1 MKWFKHDS
9 DANTDAKLK
18 RVRMKYGM
26 EGYGLYWYCLELIAS
41 GVDKH
46 RLTFEL
52 EHDSEIIAYDTG
64 IHRERVE
71 EMMCYFVDLS
81 LFENVSGTV
90 TCLKMANRTDE
101 YIAKM
106 LRGGSGQTPDKLPTQ
121 SGPSTDK
128 VPSTRTEQNR
138 LDQTR
143 GEEKRTNQTDDD
155 ALASGVPQC
164 PHQSIIDLYH
174 ETCLALRRV
183 GEWTPERQKLLRSR
197 WRENTDRQSLDWW
210 RGYFERVAASDFLC
224 GRTDNSDFTAD
235 LEWLVRP
242 KNMPKVL
249 EGKYDN
255 SSRANGAR
263 KPKGYVDNSA
273 VAEEAK
279 RLFRERNAKE

>member
-64 IHRERVE
+64 IHREVVE
-71 EMMCYFVDLS
+71 EMMRHFVDLN
-81 LFENVSGTV
+81 LFENSSGTI

-101 YIAKM
+101 YISKL
-106 LRGGSGQTPDKLPTQ
+106 LRTNSGQTPERIGNESEKIP
-121 SGPSTDK
+121 PN
-128 VPSTRTEQNR
+128 RTEQNR
-138 LDQTR
+138 T
-143 GEEKRTNQTDDD
+143 EERREEQAGGAD
-155 ALASGVPQC
+155 APSAPSC
-164 PHQSIIDLYH
+164 PHQAIIDLYH
-174 ETCLALRRV
+174 ETCPALRKV
-183 GEWTPERQKLLRSR
+183 GDWTPERQKLLRSR
-197 WRENTDRQSLDWW
+197 WREKPERQSLEWW
-210 RGYFERVAASDFLC
+210 RGYFERVAGSDFLC
-224 GRTDNSDFTAD
+224 GRTENSDFTAD

-255 SSRANGAR
+255 GGRANGAR

-273 VAEEAK
+273 AAEEAK
-279 RLFRERNAKE
+279 RRFREKQTNAGN